1 MNTKNKTKTTER
13 KRERCLDDIF
23 LPEDLEMGQNKVPI
37 MDSCTLQE
45 AGSTNFPTN
54 GYLSFDIRLI

>member
-1 MNTKNKTKTTER
+1 MNTKNNTKTTER

-23 LPEDLEMGQNKVPI
+23 LPEDLEMGQNKVPL

-54 GYLSFDIRLI
+54 GS